1 MSRSRTYD
9 PQGGATVSC
18 WNIIF
23 LSLVTPISIQDNEG
37 KTNLLAKKSSLI
49 KFGLIVY
56 ISAARIVIDRMD
68 SF

>member
-1 MSRSRTYD
+1 MFPVETL
-9 PQGGATVSC
+9 
-18 WNIIF
+18 F
-23 LSLVTPISIQDNEG
+23 FSLVTPISIQDNEG

-56 ISAARIVIDRMD
+56 VSAARIVIDRMD